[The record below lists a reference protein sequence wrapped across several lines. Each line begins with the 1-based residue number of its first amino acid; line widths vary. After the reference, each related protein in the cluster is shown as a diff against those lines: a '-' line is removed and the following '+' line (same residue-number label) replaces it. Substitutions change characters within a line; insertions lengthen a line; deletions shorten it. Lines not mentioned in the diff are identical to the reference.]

1 MYCLLLPVPFS
12 LDISR
17 FLEIVNYLSN
27 FFCDNAQRL
36 FSLYCTI
43 VNAFELC

>member
-1 MYCLLLPVPFS
+1 MYCLLLSFS
-12 LDISR
+12 LDIAR
-17 FLEIVNYLSN
+17 FFEIVNYLSN

-43 VNAFELC
+43 VSAFELC